1 MHDLAAWMA
10 LAYRT
15 PMSSAELQR
24 IALGEGPRAEDFPQ
38 EVYEREA
45 EDLRS
50 LEELDVRLL
59 TLADAEYP
67 ERLRGEDAPL
77 LLQVAG
83 PVSLLEAEGV
93 EFVAGYRGKGGR
105 RLQEVL
111 DRGDRAV
118 VVLSKGMLNA
128 RSVLRALHEPIAD
141 GSVALLSAEPPRA
154 SWGPVRDRNRD
165 ALIRALT
172 R

>member
-1 MHDLAAWMA
+1 MA

-15 PMSSAELQR
+15 PMASAELQR
-24 IALGEGPRAEDFPQ
+24 IALGEGPKADDFPP

-45 EDLRS
+45 EDLHA
-50 LEELDVRLL
+50 LEEMGVQLL
-59 TLADAEYP
+59 ILADPEYP
-67 ERLRGEDAPL
+67 ERLRGEGAPI

-83 PVSLLEAEGV
+83 RVSLLEEEGV

-105 RLQEVL
+105 QLQEAL

-118 VVLSKGMLNA
+118 VVLSKGMLGA
-128 RSVLRALHEPIAD
+128 KSVVRALHEPISD

-154 SWGPVRDRNRD
+154 AWGPIRDRNRD

-172 R
+172 Q

>member
-1 MHDLAAWMA
+1 MA

-15 PMSSAELQR
+15 PMASAELQR
-24 IALGEGPRAEDFPQ
+24 IALGEGPKAEDFPP

-45 EDLRS
+45 EDLGALKV
-50 LEELDVRLL
+50 LEVRLL
-59 TLADAEYP
+59 TLADPEYP
-67 ERLRGEDAPL
+67 ERLRGDEAPI

-83 PVSLLEAEGV
+83 RVSLLEEEGV
-93 EFVAGYRGKGGR
+93 ELVAGYRGKGGR
-105 RLQEVL
+105 QLQEAL

-118 VVLSKGMLNA
+118 VVLSKGMLCA
-128 RSVLRALHEPIAD
+128 KSLLRALHEPIAD

-154 SWGPVRDRNRD
+154 SWGPIRDRNRD
-165 ALIRALT
+165 ALLRALT